1 MPKLYFQDY
10 PGPDGNP
17 PLVLLHGLF
26 GSGTNWRGIA
36 KRLSD
41 ERRVLVMDM
50 RNHGRS
56 FHDGEMT
63 YPLMAGDIFDTLDA
77 EALDRVDLVGH
88 SMGGKAAM
96 VAALEKPDRVAQ
108 LVVVDIAPVPY
119 THTHTPLIEAL
130 LSLDVA
136 ELKSRGEAEE
146 ALSGRI
152 EDRMLRQFLLQS
164 LEKAET
170 GYRWRLN
177 LEALKQGMKHLV
189 GFPDMDGS
197 VFDGPTLFLHG
208 ASSDYVQSAHRPRIE
223 RYFPHAR
230 YAAVEN
236 AGHWVHAE
244 QPGSVIELIADFL
257 AR

>member
-1 MPKLYFQDY
+1 MPELYFQDY
-10 PGPDGNP
+10 PGPAGPP

-36 KRLSD
+36 RRLSGQ
-41 ERRVLVMDM
+41 RRVLVMDL

-56 FHDGEMT
+56 FNDGEMT

-77 EALDRVDLVGH
+77 EGLDRVDLVGH

-96 VAALEKPDRVAQ
+96 VAALEKPDRVAR

-119 THTHTPLIEAL
+119 THSHAPLIDAL
-130 LSLDVA
+130 LSLDVDG
-136 ELKSRGEAEE
+136 LKSRGEAEE
-146 ALSGRI
+146 ALSDRI

-164 LEKAET
+164 LEKSEA

-177 LEALKQGMKHLV
+177 LEALKQGMEYLV
-189 GFPDMDGS
+189 GFPDMEGR

-208 ASSDYVQSAHRPRIE
+208 ANSDYVQSGQRPLIE
-223 RYFPHAR
+223 GCFPRTR
-230 YAAVEN
+230 YAAVGN

-244 QPGSVIELIADFL
+244 QPESVIEHIADFL